1 MFVSRIQ
8 LGTTLARP
16 DLAVAPMKEF
26 ISAISNSDSSTLSS
40 GETTGIAFILSL
52 VRSRYYDCVR
62 ITGVK
67 VSKVS
72 RVHVS
77 TDNISTSLIKSA
89 TFISNAV
96 DAASTL

>member
-1 MFVSRIQ
+1 MDDINIYILYYGKKHGKSENEIIMSYSRLFKLEIKN
-8 LGTTLARP
+8 G
-16 DLAVAPMKEF
+16 VC
-26 ISAISNSDSSTLSS
+26 I
-40 GETTGIAFILSL
+40 TTGIALLSL

-77 TDNISTSLIKSA
+77 TDTISTSLIKSA

>member
-40 GETTGIAFILSL
+40 GETTGIALLSL

-77 TDNISTSLIKSA
+77 TDTISTSLIKSA